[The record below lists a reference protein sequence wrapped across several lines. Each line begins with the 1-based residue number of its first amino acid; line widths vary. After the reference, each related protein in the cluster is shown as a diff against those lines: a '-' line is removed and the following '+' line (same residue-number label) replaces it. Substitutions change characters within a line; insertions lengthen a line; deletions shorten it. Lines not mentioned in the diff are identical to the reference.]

1 MQRGAVFFAPFLLI
15 ATSSF
20 ASPAIPIDPI
30 DGILDAFKTHD
41 VVALGE
47 GRHGNQQG
55 SDLRLKLI
63 RNPRFPTIVNDI
75 VVECGAGQHQDI
87 ADRFTEGKPVPDAE
101 LRLIWQDT
109 TQAGP
114 TCDRPI
120 YQALFRTVRAIN
132 TELSAQY
139 HLRVLLGD
147 TPIDWAAIARGT
159 ATWERTDEFPSK
171 LIEQQVLARHRRA
184 LIIYGEI
191 HYLRKNLY
199 WPLQDEAK
207 AQKDF
212 AAPPDSIVA
221 RLESRGAHVFSVWT
235 EAGID
240 LSALEPDIGRWPR
253 PSLALL
259 SDTTL
264 GQMPFTAL
272 YPHAMMFSYS
282 GADGKLITEMVKAD
296 ANRSPRIQD
305 EFDAL
310 IYLGPP
316 STITMSEIP
325 PSECADPNYLSF
337 RKTRLVLAAKVGMAD
352 PTALGRACPNAK

>member
-1 MQRGAVFFAPFLLI
+1 MRGATFFFAPLFLI
-15 ATSSF
+15 ATSAF
-20 ASPAIPIDPI
+20 ARQATPTDPV

-63 RNPRFPTIVNDI
+63 RDPRFPTIVNDI
-75 VVECGAGQHQDI
+75 MVECGAGQHQDI
-87 ADRFTEGKPVPDAE
+87 ADRFTEGKPVPDTE

-120 YQALFRTVRAIN
+120 YEALFRTVRAVN
-132 TELSAQY
+132 AELPAQH

-159 ATWERTDEFPSK
+159 AAWERTDAFPSK
-171 LIEQQVLARHRRA
+171 VVEQQVLARHRRA

-212 AAPPDSIVA
+212 SAPPNSIVS
-221 RLESRGAHVFSVWT
+221 RLESQGVHVFSVWT
-235 EAGID
+235 EASID
-240 LSALEPDIGRWPR
+240 LSALEPGIAHWPR
-253 PSLALL
+253 PSLAML

-272 YPHAMMFSYS
+272 YPHAMMFSYPVT
-282 GADGKLITEMVKAD
+282 DGKIVTEMVKAD
-296 ANRSPRIQD
+296 PKRSPRIQD

-316 STITMSEIP
+316 SAITISEIP
-325 PSECADPNYLSF
+325 TSECADPNYLSF
-337 RKTRLVLAAKVGMAD
+337 RRTRLALAAKVGMAD
-352 PTALGRACPNAK
+352 PTALGKACPSAK